1 MLPQT
6 DEASLCRA
14 GSPDPA
20 TIRQSRTWRDQA
32 TPPYNAKSSFAVLHL
47 ADFWLQ
53 AILRTE
59 PALRDQP
66 VALLA
71 EAERGATIHS
81 CTSQARA
88 AGIGLGFSVPR
99 AQARCPTLVVRTR
112 QPKLE
117 CEAEA
122 ALLAAAF
129 SVTPHVEVTSPG
141 VCTLEI
147 TQLAVSRRMP
157 ALQLAVQELAAL
169 GLAASI
175 GMAVTPLLALYAAR
189 HAPPGQILEGSRDFL
204 APLPLAAAEASPALT
219 EILTTWG
226 IRTLGQFT
234 ALAKADVTHR
244 LGREGLALWER
255 AAGET
260 TRPLHRAS
268 PAREFVA
275 AFDCEEE
282 METLEPLLFILRRF
296 VDRLALELRNAHLA
310 ALALEFTLNLADE
323 TAHGYS
329 IRLPEAVTDADLL
342 FRALHAYLETLR
354 TTAAIKGVRLRVVPG
369 RSTVRQQ
376 GLFDGGLRD
385 PHGFADTLARVMALV
400 GSDRVGTPL
409 CANSHR
415 PDSFKL
421 EPPPAT
427 LPPLPTGF
435 QHASRGLALR
445 RHRPPLPAKIEL
457 AGRTPGYLWTDRVRG
472 AVSRVAGP
480 WHGSG
485 DWWQADAHW
494 QREEWD
500 VALASGGLY
509 RLVRT
514 PEGWFLEG
522 EYD

>member
-1 MLPQT
+1 M
-6 DEASLCRA
+6 
-14 GSPDPA
+14 
-20 TIRQSRTWRDQA
+20 
-32 TPPYNAKSSFAVLHL
+32 FAVLHL
-47 ADFWLQ
+47 EDFFLQ

-59 PALRDQP
+59 PALQAQP

-71 EAERGATIHS
+71 DEGRGSSVQS
-81 CTSQARA
+81 CTPLARA
-88 AGIGLGFSVPR
+88 AGVRPGFSVPR
-99 AQARCPTLVVRTR
+99 AQARCPALAVRTR

-117 CEAEA
+117 REAEA

-141 VCTLEI
+141 VCTLEV
-147 TQLAVSRRMP
+147 TQLAAARRTP
-157 ALQLAVQELAAL
+157 ALQLAIGELAAL
-169 GLAASI
+169 GLVASLGVAA
-175 GMAVTPLLALYAAR
+175 TPLLALYAAR

-204 APLPLAAAEASPALT
+204 TPLPLAAAEASPELT

-226 IRTLGQFT
+226 IRTLGQLT
-234 ALAKADVTHR
+234 ALTKADVTHR

-260 TRPLHRAS
+260 TRPLHRAT

-275 AFDCEEE
+275 AFDCEEA

-310 ALALEFTLNLADE
+310 ALGLELTLNLADE
-323 TAHGYS
+323 TAHDYS

-342 FRALHAYLETLR
+342 FRALHTYLETLR
-354 TTAAIKGVRLRVVPG
+354 TTAAIEGVRLRVVPG

-400 GSDRVGTPL
+400 GSDRVGAPL

-421 EPPPAT
+421 ESPPAT
-427 LPPLPTGF
+427 LPSLPNDF
-435 QHASRGLALR
+435 QHPPRGLALR

-457 AGRTPGYLWTDRVRG
+457 AGRTPGYIWTDRMHG
-472 AVSRVAGP
+472 AVSRVDGP

-485 DWWQADAHW
+485 DWWQTDTHW

-500 VALASGGLY
+500 VELAGGGLF
-509 RLVRT
+509 RLLRT